1 MVTVSGGT
9 ITPTCIARRPEAML
23 DALTEPWASNL
34 VRGALVQAVLVSV
47 LCGVVGVFIVVKGLA
62 FTTEALTHIAFPG
75 AVIAAAAGGSIIVGG
90 LVAAFVGALAIALAT
105 RAPNT
110 SDETAIGVVFTG
122 AFGVGALLAVVLGP
136 LDRDVSSFLFGSLFG
151 VSTADVAAA
160 SVTALLV
167 VVALVVV
174 RRPLVAAS
182 FDAES
187 AGTGGHVRGVE
198 VIFLVIVALTVVVAA
213 RAVGNVL
220 AVALL
225 VIPAA
230 TARLLCRRLKATLL
244 VAAGGGATA
253 ALGGIYLSYYAGVA
267 AGGAVVLVATALLLV
282 ALILSRLPRR
292 REAATPTRPATPV
305 HT

>member
-1 MVTVSGGT
+1 MVTVSTGT
-9 ITPTCIARRPEAML
+9 ITPTFIARRPEAML

-34 VRGALVQAVLVSV
+34 VRGALVQTVLVSV
-47 LCGVVGVFIVVKGLA
+47 LCGVVGVFIEVKGLA

-90 LVAAFVGALAIALAT
+90 LIAAIVGALAIALAT
-105 RAPNT
+105 RAPHT

-151 VSTADVAAA
+151 VSTADLVTTSVAALMIA
-160 SVTALLV
+160 IT
-167 VVALVVV
+167 LVVV
-174 RRPLVAAS
+174 RRPLIAAA

-187 AGTGGHVRGVE
+187 AGSGGHVRGIE
-198 VIFLVIVALTVVVAA
+198 AIFLVVVALTVVVAA

-230 TARLLCRRLKATLL
+230 TARLLCRRLSATLL
-244 VAAGGGATA
+244 VAAGVGATA
-253 ALGGIYLSYYAGVA
+253 AVGGIYLSYYAGVA
-267 AGGAVVLVATALLLV
+267 AGGSVVLVATALLLI
-282 ALILSRLPRR
+282 ALISSRLPRR
-292 REAATPTRPATPV
+292 REAGTSTLPATPV